1 MNSRITLNPVVLA
14 QGKRP
19 DGSYNVKIRLT
30 YKRVSRILPTQLTAQ
45 ATDVTKTKPIHLK
58 NGTNVLLRAQ
68 ELVKEMYKALDG
80 LEYAALE
87 YMDAG
92 DVARYLSRKIHEGTA
107 AFRLDFFDWAERFAA
122 SKGNA
127 STAESYRAAAAAFRR
142 YMGTD
147 TLDISEISTATI
159 LGFIDFI
166 NAEPVQSGKARKD
179 GTKKAERRPKK
190 KGADARYTRRLQT
203 IYNAAKDAYNDE
215 DAGVINIPRDPFR
228 KMPKFAPYIP
238 LQRSKDTAFI
248 QKVISYR
255 GDCTGEERTAL
266 DLFILSFGL
275 MGINAADLLEAQAP
289 KAGVLEYRRRK
300 TRTRRADEAYIAVK
314 VDSRLKPFIVR
325 NMDATG
331 ARWLNLHNYFRD
343 NATLTAFL
351 NRHLKRWAASVGEE
365 PFTFYAARH
374 SWATIAR
381 NDCRVDKATV
391 DECLNHVGNM
401 QLADVYI
408 KKDWRIQWDVNKKV
422 LDLFTWTEKG

>member
-1 MNSRITLNPVVLA
+1 MKSRITLNPVVLA
-14 QGKRP
+14 HGKRP

-30 YKRVSRILPTQLTAQ
+30 YKRVSRILPTQLTA
-45 ATDVTKTKPIHLK
+45 AAVDVTKTKPVHIK
-58 NGTNVLLRAQ
+58 AGTNVLLRAQ
-68 ELVKEMYKALDG
+68 ELIKEMYTALSG

-87 YMDAG
+87 YMEVD

-107 AFRLDFFDWAERFAA
+107 AFRLDFFDWAERYAA
-122 SKGNA
+122 TKGE
-127 STAESYRAAAAAFRR
+127 STGNTYRAAVAAFRR
-142 YMGTD
+142 YIGTD
-147 TLDISEISTATI
+147 ALDISEITTATI
-159 LGFIDFI
+159 RGFIDFI
-166 NAEPVQSGKARKD
+166 NAEPVQSGRATEKKD
-179 GTKKAERRPKK
+179 RRQKK

-203 IYNAAKDAYNDE
+203 VYNAAKDTFNDE

-228 KMPKFAPYIP
+228 KLPKFAPYIP

-248 QKVISYR
+248 QKAISYR
-255 GDCTGEERTAL
+255 GECTDEERTAL

-275 MGINAADLLEAQAP
+275 MGINAVDLLEAQPP

-300 TRTRRADEAYIAVK
+300 TRTRRADEAFIAVK
-314 VDSRLKPFIVR
+314 VDSRLKPFIER
-325 NMDATG
+325 NRDATG
-331 ARWLNLHNYFRD
+331 ARWLNLYNYFRD
-343 NATLTAFL
+343 RTALTGFL
-351 NRHLKRWAASVGEE
+351 NRHLKRWAARVEEE

-381 NDCRVDKATV
+381 NDCRIDKATV